1 MYEKVV
7 YLYCNYHKMKQINPF
22 QVVGYYGPA
31 LFCDREKEIA
41 KLTANLQGGIN
52 TTLISVRR
60 MGKTALLYRIFDE
73 IEKNETAICLY
84 IDLYPTQSIK
94 DLTRQ
99 LATAVMK
106 KLPVKKSSGR
116 KFLDFIKGFRPL
128 ITYDPLT
135 GAPEVRFEYSATAD
149 YELTVSALM
158 SWLDGQKVP
167 VYLAFDEFQMIASYH
182 EVNTEALLRSM
193 IQPLKNVHFVFC
205 GSNRHMMQEIFSNAK
220 RPFFASTRIISLSA
234 IPKAK
239 YSDFITQQFAKKGRT
254 VTPDAVDFIL
264 EWTRRHTYYTQS
276 VCNALYATGM
286 RYADITMARTVC
298 AEILEE
304 QEKPFLQYRSLL
316 TSNQW
321 QVLMAIAK
329 EQRVY
334 RPQSGEFIKKH
345 SLGTPAT
352 TKKAFDALMEKEMI
366 YGESDKDGTFYSVY
380 DLFLSRWLERQ

>member
-1 MYEKVV
+1 
-7 YLYCNYHKMKQINPF
+7 MKQINPF
-22 QVVGYYGPA
+22 PVVGYYGPA

-41 KLTANLQGGIN
+41 KLSGNLQGGIN

-73 IEKNETAICLY
+73 IEKNEEAICLY

-116 KFLDFIKGFRPL
+116 KFLNFIRGFRPV

-158 SWLDGQKVP
+158 NYLDEQKVP

-205 GSNRHMMQEIFSNAK
+205 GSNRHMMTEIFSNSK

-234 IPKAK
+234 IPKVK
-239 YSDFITQQFAKKGRT
+239 YSEFIAEQFAGNGRT
-254 VTPDAVDFIL
+254 ITPEAVDFIL

-276 VCNALYATGM
+276 VCNALYATGVK
-286 RYADITMARTVC
+286 YADIVKARAVC

-304 QEKPFLQYRSLL
+304 QEKSFLQYRSLL

-329 EQRVY
+329 EQKVY
-334 RPQSGEFIKKH
+334 KPQSGEFIQKY
-345 SLGTPAT
+345 SLSIPAT
-352 TKKAFDALMEKEMI
+352 TKRAFDALLEKEMI
-366 YGESDKDGTFYSVY
+366 YGESDKAGTFYSVY